1 MEKVN
6 LEIIDF
12 EDKKTKA
19 GKRFTRFNT
28 DQGWM
33 SCFDAKACE
42 ALKEIQPGVKV
53 CVEIAVD
60 EEKGFKNIRGISK
73 GSADTQ
79 PKTQP
84 EAKKEPT
91 MAPIA
96 NKPAFNQASM
106 YVAYAKDVF
115 VTLYDNKSMEE
126 GKEPV
131 DADILMTAAIDL
143 IKQAKTAFE

>member
-6 LEIIDF
+6 LEIFDF

-73 GSADTQ
+73 AQ
-79 PKTQP
+79 AEVQP

-126 GKEPV
+126 GKEPM
-131 DADILMTAAIDL
+131 DAEVLMAAAIDL
-143 IKQAKTAFE
+143 IKQAKTAFEQ